1 MPTSAPPLQLTLE
14 PGTRL
19 DRYELLC
26 VLAHGG
32 MANVWLA
39 RVQGKMGFE
48 RLFAVKT
55 ILPNVADDASFK
67 TMFLDEARIASR
79 IEHPNVVHMVDVGE
93 SNGTPYLVMDLVDG
107 EPLHKLP
114 RACEKLNQR
123 IPLGV
128 ILRILS
134 DACHGLHA
142 AHELKDAE
150 GQPLGVVHR
159 DMSPQNILL
168 SAAGVSKVIDFG
180 VAKARDRS
188 TGQTT
193 VGTLKGK
200 ISFMPREQALGQ
212 EVDRRA
218 DTWALGAVL
227 YYLLSGRPPFKG
239 EHQLATL
246 QQAMNGAAIPPLSNA
261 LPLSL
266 RMAVTRSLAHEPGQR
281 FQTALEMGEAL
292 EGLMRKLGVVT
303 THAEVGAFVRQTLG
317 DRFEA
322 RRALVQSALGEAANR
337 EAARKALTVP
347 RDTDSEESSNN
358 SHSSGLV
365 AVPTSVMAHPAA
377 PSAPGSQPSMPTSNP
392 HLMNPSLISS
402 PGLEDSALRQP
413 SYDPANMPSTGAT
426 FVAQAAMMPA
436 SRRLLPA
443 IIAAAGIL
451 AVVGGIL
458 IAVSMRSSPK
468 AGAAAAKAA
477 ESLPAVDTPLNV
489 TLPSGPATGVPGGE
503 PAPSA
508 GAGASASAAA
518 SNKGAPNARPNGPG
532 APVAFVP
539 PPQQPARPPTQGAPA
554 AQPPP
559 AGQPPAKPPP
569 KKEDY
574 GF

>member
-1 MPTSAPPLQLTLE
+1 MPSSAPPPLVSIE
-14 PGTRL
+14 PGTKL

-55 ILPNVADDASFK
+55 ILPSVADDAAFK
-67 TMFLDEARIASR
+67 AMFLDEARIASR
-79 IEHPNVVHMVDVGE
+79 IQHPNVVHMTDVGE
-93 SNGTPYLVMDLVDG
+93 AGLIPYLVMDLVDG

-114 RACEKLNQR
+114 RACEKAGQR

-128 ILRILS
+128 ILRILA

-142 AHELKDAE
+142 AHEMQDTDGHL
-150 GQPLGVVHR
+150 LGVVHR
-159 DMSPQNILL
+159 DMSPQNILV

-180 VAKARDRS
+180 VAKARDRFS
-188 TGQTT
+188 GQTS

-239 EHQLATL
+239 ENQLATL
-246 QQAMNGAAIPPLSNA
+246 QLAMNGAPIPPLAQS

-281 FQTALEMGEAL
+281 FQTAAEMGEAL

-303 THAEVGAFVRQTLG
+303 THAEVGAFVQHVLG
-317 DRFEA
+317 DKLAA
-322 RRALVQSALGEAANR
+322 RRQLIQNALAEAANR
-337 EAARKALTVP
+337 ETARKALTAVP
-347 RDTDSEESSNN
+347 VDVESDEKLSD

-365 AVPTSVMAHPAA
+365 AVPTAVI
-377 PSAPGSQPSMPTSNP
+377 SNP
-392 HLMNPSLISS
+392 GTTN
-402 PGLEDSALRQP
+402 PGLEDSSPRNVG
-413 SYDPANMPSTGAT
+413 YDPANIPSTGAT
-426 FVAQAAMMPA
+426 FVAHSPPPNN
-436 SRRLLPA
+436 RKLLPA
-443 IIAAAGIL
+443 IIGGGAIL
-451 AVVGGIL
+451 AVVGTVL
-458 IAVSMRSSPK
+458 IIVSLK
-468 AGAAAAKAA
+468 ATQRPAAEQKAAAASTETATA
-477 ESLPAVDTPLNV
+477 PIVNPSTP
-489 TLPSGPATGVPGGE
+489 STGVPTE
-503 PAPSA
+503 PASPS
-508 GAGASASAAA
+508 GAAIASASASAAA
-518 SNKGAPNARPNGPG
+518 SAKVAAAGNRPVAP
-532 APVAFVP
+532 AFVP
-539 PPQQPARPPTQGAPA
+539 PQPQPAAPA
-554 AQPPP
+554 KHPGTPGGGAAP
-559 AGQPPAKPPP
+559 ATP